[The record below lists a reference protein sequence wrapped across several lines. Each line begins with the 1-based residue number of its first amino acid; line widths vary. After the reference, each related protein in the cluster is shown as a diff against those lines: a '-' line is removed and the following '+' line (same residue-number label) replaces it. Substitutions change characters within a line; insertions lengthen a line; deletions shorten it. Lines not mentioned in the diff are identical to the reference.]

1 MLIAILIKRGHVIIP
16 SAPLIPENDPS
27 VLFNTAG
34 MQPLVPYLLG
44 QRHPAGDKLADVQK
58 CVRTTDIDDIG
69 DNTHLSFFQ
78 MLGNWSLG
86 AYFKEEAIKWSW
98 DLLTDKG
105 EGFGLDPKRLYVTV
119 FAGDNPSTPESLR
132 TGAPRDEESARI
144 WQSVGVPAN
153 RIFYLPAE
161 NNWWSPGDNGP
172 CGPDSEMFYDVTE
185 SGLGDLTLEQ
195 YQSADGRRDVVEI
208 WNDVFMEYEKKDGK
222 VIGKLA
228 QKNVDTGAGLERL
241 TMVLQGKNNVYDTD
255 LFASLMTTIRSS
267 AQKTDLKAERI
278 VADHLRSAVF
288 MIADGALPSNT
299 DRGYVLRRLL
309 RRAVRFADQLGL
321 PAGSLATLA
330 EQIVG
335 QYGDFYT
342 ELTANK
348 AKVIE
353 AISAEENKFRLTL
366 EQGLK
371 ELHRLVF
378 GKVPNPLMLDMVKD
392 TPLRYED
399 LLVPRDSMEIK
410 GSEIF
415 KISTTYGFPF
425 EMCMEELTKIY
436 YQIYKSNGSKNETY
450 DLRKTPL
457 GEKLTREF
465 NEEMKKH
472 QELSKAGAEQ
482 KFKGGLAGT
491 GEMETKYHTATH
503 LLLASLRQVLGA
515 DIVQKGSNITAERLR
530 FDFNWP
536 EKLSAEQIKAVED
549 LVNQKIN
556 EKIPVEMLEL
566 PKEEAKKIVTT
577 LSFDLSKY
585 GDMVKVYK
593 IGSFSTEFCGGPHVT
608 NTGDL
613 GSFKITKEEAVAA
626 GVRRI
631 KAVLE

>member
-1 MLIAILIKRGHVIIP
+1 MTSNEIRDRFLKFFVDRGHVIIL

-58 CVRTTDIDDIG
+58 CVRTTDIEDIG

-86 AYFKEEAIKWSW
+86 SYFKEEAIKWSW
-98 DLLTDKG
+98 DLLTDKN

-119 FAGDNPSTPESLR
+119 FAGDDPSTPESLR

-161 NNWWSPGDNGP
+161 NNWWSPGGNGP

-185 SGLGDLTLEQ
+185 AGLGDLTLEQ
-195 YQSADGRRDVVEI
+195 YQSADGKRDVVEI
-208 WNDVFMEYEKKDGK
+208 WNDVFMEYEKKDGQ

-255 LFASLMTTIRSS
+255 LFAPLMTTIRSS

-309 RRAVRFADQLGL
+309 RRAVRFADQIGL
-321 PAGSLATLA
+321 PDGSLVTLA
-330 EQIVG
+330 EQVIA
-335 QYGDFYT
+335 QYGDFYI
-342 ELTANK
+342 EMVNNK
-348 AKVIE
+348 TKIIE
-353 AISAEENKFRLTL
+353 AISAEENKFRQTL
-366 EQGLK
+366 EKGLREFSKLADQG
-371 ELHRLVF
+371 
-378 GKVPNPLMLDMVKD
+378 N
-392 TPLRYED
+392 
-399 LLVPRDSMEIK
+399 
-410 GSEIF
+410 
-415 KISTTYGFPF
+415 ISGEQAFVLFSTYGFPLEITRELAVEKGLTVDESGF
-425 EMCMEELTKIY
+425 STELT
-436 YQIYKSNGSKNETY
+436 
-450 DLRKTPL
+450 
-457 GEKLTREF
+457 
-465 NEEMKKH
+465 KH

-515 DIVQKGSNITAERLR
+515 DIVQKGSNITTERLR

-536 EKLSAEQIKAVED
+536 EKLTTDQIKAVED
-549 LVNQKIN
+549 LVNQKIG

-566 PKEEAKKIVTT
+566 PKEEAKNIVTT

-593 IGSFSTEFCGGPHVT
+593 IGDFSAEFCGGPHVT
-608 NTGDL
+608 NTADL
-613 GSFKITKEEAVAA
+613 GYFKITKEEAIAA

>member
-1 MLIAILIKRGHVIIP
+1 MTSNEIRDRFLKFFADRGHVIIP

-44 QRHPAGDKLADVQK
+44 QKHPAGDKLADVQK

-98 DLLTDKG
+98 DLLIDKN

-119 FAGDNPSTPESLR
+119 FAGDDPSTPESLR

-161 NNWWSPGDNGP
+161 NNWWSPGGNGP

-185 SGLGDLTLEQ
+185 AGLGDLTLEQ
-195 YQSADGRRDVVEI
+195 YQSADGKRDVVEI
-208 WNDVFMEYEKKDGK
+208 WNDVFMEYEKKDGQ

-255 LFASLMTTIRSS
+255 LFAPLMTTIRSS

-309 RRAVRFADQLGL
+309 RRAVRFADQIGL
-321 PAGSLATLA
+321 PDGSLVTLA
-330 EQIVG
+330 EQVIA
-335 QYGDFYT
+335 QYGDFYI
-342 ELTANK
+342 EMVNNK
-348 AKVIE
+348 TKIIE
-353 AISAEENKFRLTL
+353 AISAEENKFRQTL
-366 EQGLK
+366 EKGLREFSKLADQG
-371 ELHRLVF
+371 
-378 GKVPNPLMLDMVKD
+378 N
-392 TPLRYED
+392 
-399 LLVPRDSMEIK
+399 
-410 GSEIF
+410 
-415 KISTTYGFPF
+415 ISGEQAFVLFSTYGFPLEITRELAVEKGLTVDESGF
-425 EMCMEELTKIY
+425 STELT
-436 YQIYKSNGSKNETY
+436 
-450 DLRKTPL
+450 
-457 GEKLTREF
+457 
-465 NEEMKKH
+465 KH

-515 DIVQKGSNITAERLR
+515 DIVQKGSNITTERLR

-536 EKLSAEQIKAVED
+536 EKLTTDQIKAVED
-549 LVNQKIN
+549 LVNQKIG

-566 PKEEAKKIVTT
+566 PKEEAKNIVTT

-593 IGSFSTEFCGGPHVT
+593 IGDFSAEFCGGPHVT
-608 NTGDL
+608 NTADL
-613 GSFKITKEEAVAA
+613 GYFKITKEEAIAA

>member
-1 MLIAILIKRGHVIIP
+1 MTSNEIRDRFLKFFADRGHVIIP

-185 SGLGDLTLEQ
+185 AGLGDLTLEQ
-195 YQSADGRRDVVEI
+195 YQSADGKRDVVEI

-309 RRAVRFADQLGL
+309 RRAVRFADQIGL

-330 EQIVG
+330 EQVIT
-335 QYGDFYT
+335 QYSDFYT

-353 AISAEENKFRLTL
+353 AISVEENKFRLTL
-366 EQGLK
+366 EKGLK
-371 ELHRLVF
+371 EFSKLADQ
-378 GKVPNPLMLDMVKD
+378 GN
-392 TPLRYED
+392 
-399 LLVPRDSMEIK
+399 
-410 GSEIF
+410 
-415 KISTTYGFPF
+415 ISGDQAFILFSTYGFPL
-425 EMCMEELTKIY
+425 EITKELAAEKGLAVDE
-436 YQIYKSNGSKNETY
+436 NGF
-450 DLRKTPL
+450 
-457 GEKLTREF
+457 LTELA
-465 NEEMKKH
+465 KH

-503 LLLASLRQVLGA
+503 LLLASLRQILGA
-515 DIVQKGSNITAERLR
+515 DIVQKGSNITTERLR

-536 EKLSAEQIKAVED
+536 EKLTAEQIKAVED

-566 PKEEAKKIVTT
+566 PKEEAKDIVTT

>member
-1 MLIAILIKRGHVIIP
+1 MTSNEIRDRFLKFFADRGHVIIP

-105 EGFGLDPKRLYVTV
+105 EGFGLNPKRLYVTV
-119 FAGDNPSTPESLR
+119 FAGDDPSTPESLR
-132 TGAPRDEESARI
+132 TGASRDEESARI

-185 SGLGDLTLEQ
+185 AGLGDLTLEQ
-195 YQSADGRRDVVEI
+195 YQSADGKRDVVEI
-208 WNDVFMEYEKKDGK
+208 WNDVFMEYEKKNGQ

-228 QKNVDTGAGLERL
+228 QKNVDTGAGLERP

-309 RRAVRFADQLGL
+309 RRAVRFADQIGL

-330 EQIVG
+330 EQVIT
-335 QYGDFYT
+335 QYSDFYT

-353 AISAEENKFRLTL
+353 AISVEENKFRLTL
-366 EQGLK
+366 EKGLK
-371 ELHRLVF
+371 EFSKLADQ
-378 GKVPNPLMLDMVKD
+378 GN
-392 TPLRYED
+392 
-399 LLVPRDSMEIK
+399 
-410 GSEIF
+410 
-415 KISTTYGFPF
+415 ISGDQAFILFSTYGFPL
-425 EMCMEELTKIY
+425 EITKELAAEKGLAVDE
-436 YQIYKSNGSKNETY
+436 NGF
-450 DLRKTPL
+450 
-457 GEKLTREF
+457 LTELA
-465 NEEMKKH
+465 KH

-503 LLLASLRQVLGA
+503 LLLASLRQILGA
-515 DIVQKGSNITAERLR
+515 DIVQKGSNITTERLR

-536 EKLSAEQIKAVED
+536 EKLTAEQIKAVED

-566 PKEEAKKIVTT
+566 PKEEAKDIVTT

>member
-1 MLIAILIKRGHVIIP
+1 MTSNEIRDRFLKFFADRGHTIIP

-34 MQPLVPYLLG
+34 MMPLVPYLLG
-44 QRHPAGDKLADVQK
+44 QKHPAGQRIADVQK

-86 AYFKEEAIKWSW
+86 DYFKAEAIKWSW
-98 DLLTDKG
+98 ELLTDKN
-105 EGFGLDPKRLYVTV
+105 EGFGLDPARLYVTV
-119 FAGDNPSTPESLR
+119 FAGDEN
-132 TGAPRDEESARI
+132 APRDEESAQI

-185 SGLGDLTLEQ
+185 AGLGDITLEE

-208 WNDVFMEYEKKDGK
+208 WNDVFMEYEKKDGQ

-255 LFASLMTTIRSS
+255 LFAPLISTIRAQ
-267 AQKTDLKAERI
+267 AQKSDLKAERI

-309 RRAVRFADQLGL
+309 RRAVRFADQIGL
-321 PAGSLATLA
+321 PAGSLVTLA
-330 EQIVG
+330 EQIIA
-335 QYGDFYT
+335 QYGDFYP

-348 AKVIE
+348 TKVLE

-366 EQGLK
+366 ERGLK
-371 ELHRLVF
+371 KLEIKIK
-378 GKVPNPLMLDMVKD
+378 GPINQDVKD
-392 TPLRYED
+392 IKAFENIPFSLTGKQAFDLYQED
-399 LLVPRDSMEIK
+399 
-410 GSEIF
+410 
-415 KISTTYGFPF
+415 GFPI
-425 EMCMEELTKIY
+425 ELTLEIAK
-436 YQIYKSNGSKNETY
+436 
-450 DLRKTPL
+450 
-457 GEKLTREF
+457 EKGVVVDMDGF
-465 NEEMKKH
+465 QKEMKQH
-472 QELSKAGAEQ
+472 QDLSKAGAEQ

-503 LLLASLRQVLGA
+503 LLLASLRQVLGT
-515 DIVQKGSNITAERLR
+515 DIVQKGSNITTERLR

-536 EKLSAEQIKAVED
+536 EKLTAEQLKAVDD
-549 LVNQKIN
+549 LVNEKIA

-566 PKEEAKKIVTT
+566 PKEEAQKIVTT

-593 IGSFSTEFCGGPHVT
+593 IGSFSTEFCGGPHVA
-608 NTGDL
+608 NTADL
-613 GSFKITKEEAVAA
+613 GTFKITKEEAVAA

>member
-1 MLIAILIKRGHVIIP
+1 MTSNEIRDRFLKFFADRGHAIIP

-34 MQPLVPYLLG
+34 MMPLVPYFLG
-44 QRHPAGDKLADVQK
+44 QKHPAGDKLADVQK

-86 AYFKEEAIKWSW
+86 SYFKEEAIKWSW
-98 DLLTDKG
+98 KLLTDKN

-119 FAGDNPSTPESLR
+119 FAGDDPSTPESLR
-132 TGAPRDEESARI
+132 TGAPRDEESAQI

-153 RIFYLPAE
+153 RIFYLPKE

-172 CGPDSEMFYDVTE
+172 CGPDSEMFYDVTDN
-185 SGLGDLTLEQ
+185 GLGDLTLEEYIQ
-195 YQSADGRRDVVEI
+195 ADARRDVVEI
-208 WNDVFMEYEKKDGK
+208 WNDVFMEYEKKDGQ

-241 TMVLQGKNNVYDTD
+241 AMVMQGCNNVYDTD
-255 LFASLMTTIRSS
+255 LFAPLISAIRTQ
-267 AQKTDLKAERI
+267 AQKSGIKAERI

-309 RRAVRFADQLGL
+309 RRAVRFADQIGL

-330 EQIVG
+330 ELVIS
-335 QYGDFYT
+335 QYGDFYP

-348 AKVIE
+348 AKVLE
-353 AISAEENKFRLTL
+353 AISAEEVKFRLTL
-366 EQGLK
+366 EKGLK
-371 ELHRLVF
+371 EFSKLADQ
-378 GKVPNPLMLDMVKD
+378 GN
-392 TPLRYED
+392 
-399 LLVPRDSMEIK
+399 
-410 GSEIF
+410 
-415 KISTTYGFPF
+415 ISGQQAFILFSTYGFPLEITKDLALERHLAVDEVGF
-425 EMCMEELTKIY
+425 NSELA
-436 YQIYKSNGSKNETY
+436 
-450 DLRKTPL
+450 
-457 GEKLTREF
+457 
-465 NEEMKKH
+465 KH

-503 LLLASLRQVLGA
+503 LLLASLRTVLGK
-515 DIVQKGSNITAERLR
+515 DIVQKGSNITTERLR

-536 EKLSAEQIKAVED
+536 EKLTAEQIKAVED
-549 LVNQKIN
+549 LVNEKIA

-566 PKEEAKKIVTT
+566 PKEEAQKIVTT

-593 IGSFSTEFCGGPHVT
+593 INGFSTEFCGGPHVT

-613 GSFKITKEEAVAA
+613 ASAGSAQVAHFKITKEEAVAA

>member
-1 MLIAILIKRGHVIIP
+1 MTSNEIRDRFLKFFADRGHVIIP

-105 EGFGLDPKRLYVTV
+105 EGFGLNPKRLYVTV
-119 FAGDNPSTPESLR
+119 FAGDDPSTPESLR
-132 TGAPRDEESARI
+132 TGASRDEESARI

-185 SGLGDLTLEQ
+185 AGLGDLTLEQ
-195 YQSADGRRDVVEI
+195 YQSADGKRDVVEI

-309 RRAVRFADQLGL
+309 RRAVRFADQIGL

-330 EQIVG
+330 EQVIT
-335 QYGDFYT
+335 QYSDFYT

-353 AISAEENKFRLTL
+353 AISVEENKFRLTL
-366 EQGLK
+366 EKGLK
-371 ELHRLVF
+371 EFSKLADQ
-378 GKVPNPLMLDMVKD
+378 GN
-392 TPLRYED
+392 
-399 LLVPRDSMEIK
+399 
-410 GSEIF
+410 
-415 KISTTYGFPF
+415 ISGDQAFILFSTYGFPL
-425 EMCMEELTKIY
+425 EITKELAAEKGLAVDE
-436 YQIYKSNGSKNETY
+436 NGF
-450 DLRKTPL
+450 
-457 GEKLTREF
+457 LTELA
-465 NEEMKKH
+465 KH

-503 LLLASLRQVLGA
+503 LLLASLRQILGA
-515 DIVQKGSNITAERLR
+515 DIVQKGSNITTERLR

-536 EKLSAEQIKAVED
+536 EKLTAEQIKAVED

-566 PKEEAKKIVTT
+566 PKEEAKDIVTT